1 MSTTATI
8 NSIAPLPCAARLLP
22 KSRWELRPYESLIE
36 LRAALQTLD
45 RPGWMHGMTVVLI
58 LDDHFSGHLP
68 SLLRRRHVDGRL
80 ILAKRRGDLLL
91 PVELRN
97 VADGAEACGWQQVTA
112 AASFH
117 DALSA
122 ADALDD
128 SERVLIFWPRWR
140 NADELRLPSS
150 VHEQ

>member
-8 NSIAPLPCAARLLP
+8 RISAPLPCPGRLPP
-22 KSRWELRPYESLIE
+22 KSRWQVQPYESLIE

-58 LDDHFSGHLP
+58 VDDHFSGHLP
-68 SLLRRRHVDGRL
+68 SLVRRRHADGRL
-80 ILAKRRGDLLL
+80 MLAKRRGDLLL
-91 PVELRN
+91 PVELGN
-97 VADGAEACGWQQVTA
+97 VADGAAACGWQRVTA
-112 AASFH
+112 AANVH

-122 ADALDD
+122 ADASED

-140 NADELRLPSS
+140 NADELRLARR
-150 VHEQ
+150 VHER